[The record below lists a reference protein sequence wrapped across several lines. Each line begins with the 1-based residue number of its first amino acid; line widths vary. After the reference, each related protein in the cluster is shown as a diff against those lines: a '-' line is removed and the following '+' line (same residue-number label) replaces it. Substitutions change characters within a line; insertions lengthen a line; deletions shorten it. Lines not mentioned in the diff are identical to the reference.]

1 MPTSVSPGRLVGAK
15 LSTLE
20 RAQLYVMAWT
30 RYLLPYVPGVALLVI
45 LAMTARLIGRNGLD
59 SYTLVYAILLGILI
73 RNTIGLSAWLEPGT
87 RIYEV
92 LWKVGIV
99 LLGSQMGL
107 HSFSEVGFKGVAL
120 AAVEVVASIA
130 LTLWL
135 TRIFKIRGGL
145 RSLLAVGMAICGVSA
160 IIALSSAMRSDE
172 EDTSYAVSVILCFG
186 LLGLA
191 VLPFVGHLMLLN
203 DLRFGL
209 WAGLAVNNTA
219 EAVATGFTYSESAGH
234 YATIAKLCRTL
245 FLDAALLYF
254 VHGMVREK
262 MAETATS
269 TLRGLIKHF
278 PKFALGL
285 IVFSALA
292 TFHYWSPAAVANLN
306 HLYRWAFLL
315 GFAGVG
321 LRTSLSRLRTRGLRP
336 LVLALGVQTITA
348 IIMLICV
355 RIFF

>member
-1 MPTSVSPGRLVGAK
+1 MSTSASLGSPAEVK
-15 LSTLE
+15 LSRIEL
-20 RAQLYVMAWT
+20 ANLYVRGWAL
-30 RYLLPYVPGVALLVI
+30 YLWRYVPGIVLLVI
-45 LAMTARLIGRNGLD
+45 LAMTARAIGRNGLD
-59 SYTLVYAILLGILI
+59 SYTLVYAIVLGILI
-73 RNTIGLSAWLEPGT
+73 RNTIGLHAWLEPGT

-107 HSFSEVGFKGVAL
+107 HSFSEVGLRGVAL
-120 AAVEVVASIA
+120 AAVEVIGSISF
-130 LTLWL
+130 TLWL
-135 TRIFKIRGGL
+135 TKVFKIQGAL

-160 IIALSSAMRSDE
+160 IIALSSAMRNDE

-186 LLGLA
+186 LLGLTI
-191 VLPFVGHLMLLN
+191 LPFLGHLMHLN

-262 MAETATS
+262 MAETASS
-269 TLRGLIKHF
+269 TLRGLVKHF

-292 TFHYWSPAAVANLN
+292 TFQFWSPSAVSSLN

-336 LVLALGVQTITA
+336 LILALGVQTMTA
-348 IIMLICV
+348 VIMLICV
-355 RIFF
+355 RVFF

>member
-1 MPTSVSPGRLVGAK
+1 MPTSVSPGKPPQAE
-15 LSTLE
+15 LSAPA
-20 RAQLYVMAWT
+20 RAELYLMGWT
-30 RYLLPYVPGVALLVI
+30 RYLLRYVPGIVLLVV
-45 LAMTARLIGRNGLD
+45 LAVAARVIGRNGLD

-73 RNTIGLSAWLEPGT
+73 RNTIGLHDWLEPGT

-130 LTLWL
+130 FTLWL
-135 TRIFKIRGGL
+135 TKIFKISGAL
-145 RSLLAVGMAICGVSA
+145 RSLLAVGMSICGVSA
-160 IIALSSAMRSDE
+160 IIALSSALRNDE

-186 LLGLA
+186 LFGLT
-191 VLPFVGHLMLLN
+191 VLPFLGHLMHLN
-203 DLRFGL
+203 DLHFGL

-219 EAVATGFTYSESAGH
+219 EAVATGFTYSEAAGH

-262 MAETATS
+262 IAESATS
-269 TLRGLIKHF
+269 TMRGLVKHF

-292 TFHYWSPAAVANLN
+292 TVHFWSPSALVDLN

-321 LRTSLSRLRTRGLRP
+321 LRTSLSRLRTRGLKP
-336 LVLALGVQTITA
+336 LVLALGVQTMSA
-348 IIMLICV
+348 VIMLVCV
-355 RIFF
+355 RVLF

>member
-1 MPTSVSPGRLVGAK
+1 MSTSASLGKPFGLSPPATLSAYLKAWVGYG
-15 LSTLE
+15 L
-20 RAQLYVMAWT
+20 RF
-30 RYLLPYVPGVALLVI
+30 VPGLALLVVI
-45 LAMTARLIGRNGLD
+45 AAATRYIGRGGLD
-59 SYTLVYAILLGILI
+59 SYCLVYAIVLGILI
-73 RNTIGLSAWLEPGT
+73 RNTVGLHSSFEVGT
-87 RIYEV
+87 RTYEV
-92 LWKVGIV
+92 FWKVGIV

-120 AAVEVVASIA
+120 AAVEVVATIGV
-130 LTLWL
+130 TLWL
-135 TRIFKIRGGL
+135 TRVFKIDGAL
-145 RSLLAVGMAICGVSA
+145 RQLLAIGMAICGVSA
-160 IIALSSAMRSDE
+160 IIALSSALRNDE

-186 LLGLA
+186 LLSLTM
-191 VLPFVGHLMLLN
+191 LPFLGHLMNLSSLH
-203 DLRFGL
+203 FGL

-219 EAVATGFTYSESAGH
+219 ESVATGFTYSEAAGH

-262 MAETATS
+262 LTGTTVSTARA
-269 TLRGLIKHF
+269 LVEHF

-292 TFHYWSPAAVANLN
+292 TMHFWSQGALNNLN

-321 LRTSLSRLRTRGLRP
+321 LRTNLNRLRSRGMRP
-336 LVLALGVQTITA
+336 LALALGVQTITA
-348 IIMLICV
+348 GIMLACV
-355 RIFF
+355 RVFF